1 MILLSKQ
8 MGAST
13 ELFGHGGGN
22 TRHHF
27 IGLLWF

>member
-1 MILLSKQ
+1 MILLAKKT
-8 MGAST
+8 GAAT

-27 IGLLWF
+27 IGWLWV